1 MASKQEDQFGSP
13 NMELKP
19 EGPWGATPVMH
30 SWCLESDK
38 LVSASESPDRQRDT
52 NGHESKRRKAAL
64 ESEADDDSG
73 LELCLGLSLG
83 GSKSIKPKFKDKE
96 KDGLRDALGEAKQE
110 RMDAGSAEVSAKES
124 FLNSGLNQSSLEQ
137 KGGGRVQAFWQEF
150 GRSAPEVREK
160 SLALPSRPTHIPHQ
174 AAVSESSWR
183 PAESSVAE
191 DSKMFARHIWQALQE
206 KAAQPEHQRVPLSVQ
221 DEASLMK
228 ELQGLP
234 PQAVAT
240 AAAWARYA
248 AQGAIP
254 MQLLEAF
261 KDGVDPLTRGVVLQP
276 TLSINSLSS
285 SQHCEGLPAP
295 ASGSTPQAIAP
306 PIVDLARSDSD
317 VSKNISMADQQQRQV
332 AMMQQQEVLEQ
343 QRKRELQTQK
353 RQEARRKRKALL
365 EGQKQSKKAKKEDDR
380 PGSSG
385 LSGIINGK
393 SRPGTPPGQL
403 ARTSSLQPPSPPFHA
418 KEGSISTVSSPPD
431 SQDAGGVS
439 SITGRRSG
447 SNSWPH
453 NWEASPQTAGPPISN
468 SSEKAEK
475 SVRAGGNQSNEEG
488 EQLFEIRRAL
498 QRERDRATKDRGR
511 DVEGVPVDSGE
522 ESRRLAIL
530 DAGYT
535 KLKSEE
541 GGEKVKSEEGSL
553 KLKSEEGGTGGRP
566 PTSSHEG
573 GAASFGMINMD
584 YGRNQMDSA
593 WFQKMFA
600 MQMNPYQVAAMMES
614 ARENMLLPALNQMR
628 RTGDIAANA
637 PSSRV
642 EPEKGLDRARASSQ
656 NSTGDSDNSDRKDEK
671 SINGRRGDPKEGDSH
686 TGRPISSVGAD
697 SGNQSIALSSISN
710 SFPLPTS
717 GAMTIGN
724 VTYPHN
730 PSLPLMPVPYPFP
743 ITVPAG
749 AAGGVPFNLPF
760 PFPYLMQFA
769 PAPATGGEGN
779 QDQRSHP
786 SMPNPFLPPG
796 YPPFQI
802 QTPEGPAAWASAV
815 VRPHPTPP
823 QSPPRSGVGK
833 RSQSGL
839 PHKDDSRSS
848 QGMSAPC

>member
-1 MASKQEDQFGSP
+1 MADKQEDQFVSP
-13 NMELKP
+13 NMEMKP
-19 EGPWGATPVMH
+19 DGPWGATPVMH

-38 LVSASESPDRQRDT
+38 LGSTSDSPDRQRDT

-96 KDGLRDALGEAKQE
+96 KDGLRLPLGEANQE
-110 RMDAGSAEVSAKES
+110 RMAAGSAEVSGKEP

-160 SLALPSRPTHIPHQ
+160 NLSLPSRPTPTPHQ
-174 AAVSESSWR
+174 APVSESSWR

-261 KDGVDPLTRGVVLQP
+261 KDGVDPLSRRVILQP

-285 SQHCEGLPAP
+285 SQHCEGPPAP
-295 ASGSTPQAIAP
+295 ASGSSQQAIAP
-306 PIVDLARSDSD
+306 PSVDLVRSDSD

-332 AMMQQQEVLEQ
+332 VMMQQQEIMEQ

-353 RQEARRKRKALL
+353 RQERKALL

-380 PGSSG
+380 PGSLG
-385 LSGIINGK
+385 LPGVINGK
-393 SRPGTPPGQL
+393 SRPGTPPAQL

-431 SQDAGGVS
+431 SQDVGGVS
-439 SITGRRSG
+439 SITAGRRSG

-453 NWEASPQTAGPPISN
+453 NWEASPQAADPPISTT
-468 SSEKAEK
+468 SEKAEK
-475 SVRAGGNQSNEEG
+475 SAVRAGGKQSNEEG

-511 DVEGVPVDSGE
+511 DVEGAPVDSGE

-541 GGEKVKSEEGSL
+541 GGKKLKSEEGSL
-553 KLKSEEGGTGGRP
+553 NLKSEEGGSGGRP

-573 GAASFGMINMD
+573 GGVALLGMLNMD
-584 YGRNQMDSA
+584 FGRNQMDSA

-614 ARENMLLPALNQMR
+614 ARENVNSGLPAFNQMR
-628 RTGDIAANA
+628 RTGDVAANR
-637 PSSRV
+637 PSRA
-642 EPEKGLDRARASSQ
+642 EPEKGLERARASSQ
-656 NSTGDSDNSDRKDEK
+656 NSSGGSDNSDRKDEK
-671 SINGRRGDPKEGDSH
+671 SINGRRGDPKEGDIHS
-686 TGRPISSVGAD
+686 GRIISSVGAE
-697 SGNQSIALSSISN
+697 SGNQSNASSSISN
-710 SFPLPTS
+710 SFPLPNS

-769 PAPATGGEGN
+769 PAPAIGGEGN

-796 YPPFQI
+796 YPSFQI
-802 QTPEGPAAWASAV
+802 QTPEGPSAWASAV

-839 PHKDDSRSS
+839 PHEDDSRSS
-848 QGMSAPC
+848 QGMSAPR